1 MSNKAIKIPIYAP
14 TVVLS
19 VFAER
24 EGNSVTAP
32 FFSALYSDGDI
43 EFDIWQALVYNA
55 EAATVTSREMK
66 AAEAALLY
74 NHAQL
79 GFVSTFYRHTKQY
92 TRAKESDLDVAMI
105 DRIITTTYTAEDRI
119 KFDEWLNERMTE
131 YKTITHKVTVVN
143 YTKQQYVVLEKTTES
158 PDVCSP
164 LFYLCAVGN
173 QSASEAFPLLGSW
186 AFNNIAIVPGARE
199 ADGMQE
205 LLFSEVR

>member
-105 DRIITTTYTAEDRI
+105 YTGPP
-119 KFDEWLNERMTE
+119 
-131 YKTITHKVTVVN
+131 V
-143 YTKQQYVVLEKTTES
+143 KTTSEKII
-158 PDVCSP
+158 VNIWCTE
-164 LFYLCAVGN
+164 LN
-173 QSASEAFPLLGSW
+173 QLHPHAAPVVEKHAL
-186 AFNNIAIVPGARE
+186 
-199 ADGMQE
+199 
-205 LLFSEVR
+205 